1 MGHQAKNQHIISIV
15 DGEEAQVNGIDQLF
29 SKIIK
34 ENFPEPRKDTP
45 VQTQEVHRTPNSRD
59 QKRKAP
65 WHITVK
71 ALNRLSQGPSLSSD
85 GQV

>member
-1 MGHQAKNQHIISIV
+1 MVHQAKPNYIIGID
-15 DGEEAQVNGIDQLF
+15 DGEEARVNGIDQLF

-34 ENFPEPRKDTP
+34 ENFSKPRKDTP
-45 VQTQEVHRTPNSRD
+45 VQTREAHSKELD
-59 QKRKAP
+59 QKRKPP
-65 WHITVK
+65 WCITVK